1 MLDVVSSGNG
11 SPPHRDGRR
20 AVRVTKITKQSRRQ
34 VEQSMKLVEEAP
46 EPEDELEEERDEDE
60 EEPHVL

>member
-20 AVRVTKITKQSRRQ
+20 AVRVTKITKQSRRP
-34 VEQSMKLVEEAP
+34 VEHSMKLVEEAGLG
-46 EPEDELEEERDEDE
+46 EDELEEERKADE
-60 EEPHVL
+60 EESHVL